1 MFFKSMIFACCLV
14 YNAIAA
20 SSPFYGLNYGVNKD
34 SCPTFDTVKR
44 DFRTLSQYT
53 NTVRVYSIKDCQIG
67 QLALQASQESKMK
80 IYLGM
85 WIDKTD
91 SFEEEYAALQKLASS
106 NSFYNV
112 EAIIVGSEVM
122 YREDM
127 SSDQLVKHINKVKNL
142 VGPKGV
148 KVTTSEVYYKFYP
161 DIVDAVDL
169 LMMNAFIYWEGEHIS
184 NAVDKLKQHFL
195 TVKSVSK
202 GKVVRI
208 SETGWPD
215 QGEQVKDSVSLP
227 ENQKD
232 FLFKA
237 LCMTRTLGI
246 EMIWFSAIDELY
258 KPGVEGHFGLLDS
271 NRRLKPFYQYEDFM
285 NPCVFS

>member
-1 MFFKSMIFACCLV
+1 MLLKLAFITCCFI
-14 YNAIAA
+14 YNAIAG
-20 SSPFYGLNYGVNKD
+20 SSAFYGLNYGVSKD
-34 SCPTFDTVKR
+34 ACPSFDTVKR
-44 DFRTLSQYT
+44 DFRILSQYT
-53 NTVRVYSIKDCQIG
+53 NTVRVYSLKDCDIG
-67 QLALQASQESKMK
+67 QLALKASQEVKMK

-91 SFEEEYAALQKLASS
+91 SFEQEYEALKRLTMS

-127 SSDQLVKHINKVKNL
+127 TADQLAQRINKVKGL

-161 DIVDAVDL
+161 EIIDAVDF
-169 LMMNAFIYWEGEHIS
+169 LMMNAFIYWEGEHID
-184 NAVDKLKQHFL
+184 NAVDKLKEHFL
-195 TVKSVSK
+195 SVKGISK

-215 QGEQVKDSVSLP
+215 QGDQFKSSIPLP
-227 ENQKD
+227 ENQKI
-232 FLFKA
+232 FLMKT

-246 EMIWFSAIDELY
+246 DMIWFSAIDELY

-271 NRRLKPFYQYEDFM
+271 NRKLKSFYQFDSLM
-285 NPCVFS
+285 NPCMA

>member
-1 MFFKSMIFACCLV
+1 MMLLKLAFITCCFI
-14 YNAIAA
+14 YNVVAG
-20 SSPFYGLNYGVNKD
+20 SSAFYGLNYGVSKEA
-34 SCPTFDTVKR
+34 CPSFNTVKR
-44 DFRTLSQYT
+44 DFRILSQYT
-53 NTVRVYSIKDCQIG
+53 NTVRVYSLKDCDIG
-67 QLALQASQESKMK
+67 RLALQASQEVKMK

-91 SFEEEYAALQKLASS
+91 SFEQEYEALNRLAMSD
-106 NSFYNV
+106 SFYNV

-127 SSDQLVKHINKVKNL
+127 TADELAKRIKMVKNL

-161 DIVDAVDL
+161 EIVDAVDF
-169 LMMNAFIYWEGEHIS
+169 LMMNAFIYWEGEHID
-184 NAVDKLKQHFL
+184 NAVDKLKEHFL
-195 TVKSVSK
+195 SVKGISK

-215 QGEQVKDSVSLP
+215 QGDQFENSIPLP
-227 ENQKD
+227 ENQRN
-232 FLFKA
+232 FLMKT

-246 EMIWFSAIDELY
+246 DMIWFSAIDELY

-271 NRRLKPFYQYEDFM
+271 NRKLKTFYQFDNLM
-285 NPCVFS
+285 NPCIA